1 MFNKGFVSKVG
12 FFIALTGTV
21 LMPADQAN
29 AGTLVNWDDYASGWT
44 APKSGETRSL
54 VSGSGT
60 TEINF
65 LLGKDTSFA
74 SFGGSGK
81 TPLIN
86 STLNGTDPNT
96 NKSLHVQIDPKKVGL
111 QQGDNSAT
119 LTTRFKNFG
128 GLLEGVSFKLFDIDI
143 SSGSWQDRVILKGF
157 AGGQVINPIFSVF
170 DSTTVKKVGDYT
182 LDGIKAAGN
191 DSDNG
196 NVTVSFA
203 SAIDGFELVFT
214 DGEAHA
220 NRTNF
225 NPGSHGI
232 GIGDITYT
240 KIVTESVPEPTTILG
255 LLVFGAFGA
264 SSVLKRKQHQPE

>member
-1 MFNKGFVSKVG
+1 MLDKALLSKVG
-12 FFIALTGTV
+12 FFIALTGTA
-21 LMPADQAN
+21 LMPAAKAN

-44 APKSGETRSL
+44 APTSGQTRSFA
-54 VSGSGT
+54 SGSGT
-60 TEINF
+60 TEIKF
-65 LLGKDTSFA
+65 LLGAQTSFV
-74 SFGGSGK
+74 SFSDSGA
-81 TPLIN
+81 TPAIN
-86 STLNGTDPNT
+86 NTLNGTDPNT
-96 NKSLHVQIDPKKVGL
+96 NKSLHVQIDPQTVGL
-111 QQGDNSAT
+111 EQGANSAT
-119 LTTRFKNFG
+119 LTTSFKNFG

-143 SSGSWQDRVILKGF
+143 SSGSWQDRIILKAF
-157 AGGQVINPIFSVF
+157 AGGQIINPIFSVF

-191 DSDNG
+191 DTNNG

-214 DGEAHA
+214 DGDAHA

-240 KIVTESVPEPTTILG
+240 KAVPEPTTILG
-255 LLVFGAFGA
+255 LLAIGAFGI
-264 SSVLKRKQHQPE
+264 SSTLKRKTQTT